1 MWDLLN
7 WQQEGTYTPYGP
19 PSDYVSSGELADIGG
34 GGGGGEPTQ
43 ALSYSNLGQKSML
56 DYLGGMYE
64 SARGREHDLPE
75 DVSTFHERKM
85 NVWNWLSPKTQR
97 FLGGSGAGDVGD
109 WVTTPGAMDEGA
121 YYGLGFG
128 TEEGISGGK
137 WADRGEDYMSMGD
150 FLSLAGEDTSW
161 INMNKDEL
169 SDFASGILSEEYGG
183 DIKFDKNALE
193 ALQMLAE
200 GTKAIRSPEKFGLG
214 RKLADIEGT
223 GKRAIESA
231 RQTYVPGETLTRYG
245 GLQGKPS
252 AGEAGEALEQK
263 YLTDVF
269 GEQRK
274 IGKGVRGV
282 YGDYKDS
289 TMDAIMS
296 WLQYV

>member
-1 MWDLLN
+1 
-7 WQQEGTYTPYGP
+7 G
-19 PSDYVSSGELADIGG
+19 DYEDI
-34 GGGGGEPTQ
+34 Q
-43 ALSYSNLGQKSML
+43 
-56 DYLGGMYE
+56 
-64 SARGREHDLPE
+64 
-75 DVSTFHERKM
+75 
-85 NVWNWLSPKTQR
+85 
-97 FLGGSGAGDVGD
+97 
-109 WVTTPGAMDEGA
+109 PGAMDEGA

-289 TMDAIMS
+289 T
-296 WLQYV
+296 